1 MSRRIKLKK
10 GLDIRLEGEADAG
23 KVFTVSSDLH
33 AVKPTDFRSLVPRL
47 EVKVGDT
54 VRAGDP
60 LFSNK
65 HRPEVKFTSPVSGIV
80 EAIRRG
86 EKRQLLAVVVKA
98 DEEITCKP
106 FDIPSGDL
114 PREKIIELLLDS
126 GLWPLIKQRPHDII
140 ADPSARPKAIFVT
153 AFDSSPLAP
162 DYRVLLK
169 DDASA
174 LAAGLEALGKLSGG
188 ALHVNARER
197 DAWSPPRDLPDN
209 ARVNYFSGP
218 HPAGNAGVQI
228 HHLSPIDKGDV
239 AWVVNLPDVALV
251 GRFLLGGRVDARKT
265 IALAGPEVTEP
276 AYIETIAGARIGS
289 LVEGRLRDGG
299 HRRVISGN
307 VLTGDRVEMDSF
319 LGFYHQ
325 AITVIPEG
333 DRHEFLGWATPGFG
347 KFSMSRT
354 FPSFLF
360 PGRRYRLDTNY
371 HGERRAFVVNGEYE
385 KVLPMDILPV
395 YLLKAILAGDIEK
408 MEQLGILEV
417 APEDLALCE
426 FACTSK
432 IPVQEIVAGGI
443 ELMMK
448 ELT

>member
-1 MSRRIKLKK
+1 MSKRITLKK
-10 GLDIRLEGEADAG
+10 GLDIKLQGEADAR
-23 KVFTVSSDLH
+23 KIFRVSSDLY
-33 AVKPTDFRSLVPRL
+33 AVKPTDFRALVPRL
-47 EVKVGDT
+47 EVRVGDA

-60 LFSNK
+60 LFSDK
-65 HRPEVKFTSPVSGIV
+65 YRPEVKFTAPVSGVID
-80 EAIRRG
+80 AICRG
-86 EKRQLLAVVVKA
+86 EKRQLLAVTVKA
-98 DEEITCKP
+98 DEKITYKR
-106 FDIPSGDL
+106 FDVPPAGKLS
-114 PREKIIELLLDS
+114 REKIIELLLES
-126 GLWPLIKQRPHDII
+126 GLWPLIKQRPYDII
-140 ADPSARPKAIFVT
+140 ADPSARPVAIFVT

-162 DYRVLLK
+162 DYRVLLQN
-169 DDASA
+169 DAA
-174 LAAGLEALGKLSGG
+174 AIRAGLEALDTLAGG
-188 ALHVNARER
+188 ALHVNAREK
-197 DAWSPPRDLPDN
+197 DDWHFPDN

-228 HHLSPIDKGDV
+228 HHLAPLHKGEI
-239 AWVVNLPDVALV
+239 AWVVNLPDAALI
-251 GRFLLGGRVDARKT
+251 GRFLLGGQVDPRKT
-265 IALAGPEVTEP
+265 IALAGSEVTEP

-289 LVEGRLRDGG
+289 IVEGRLRDRG
-299 HRRVISGN
+299 RQRVISGN

-325 AITVIPEG
+325 MLTVIPEG
-333 DRHEFLGWATPGFG
+333 DRPEFLGWAMPGFD

-360 PGRRYRLDTNY
+360 PGKRYRLDTNY
-371 HGERRAFVVNGEYE
+371 HGEQRAFVASGQYE

-408 MEQLGILEV
+408 MEQLGIYEI

-432 IPVQEIVAGGI
+432 IPVQEIVADGI
-443 ELMMK
+443 ALMMK